1 MTVKTVIPFMNTK
14 GKDIAF
20 LIFTEKLNPA
30 LGNIYAQNLTYSRL
44 RNNVPSISTR
54 SHRF

>member
-1 MTVKTVIPFMNTK
+1 MNTK

-30 LGNIYAQNLTYSRL
+30 LGNIYAQDLTYSRL